1 MGFCISNQ
9 LIWFSSKSVICDPP
23 DTADA
28 KTVASSKSGSASNS
42 SKNRNKFCGIHPRKR
57 EGGLHPTT
65 EERFWCGLEA
75 VQEVTERPG
84 QLGLQVQ
91 TIFRQY

>member
-28 KTVASSKSGSASNS
+28 ETVASSKFGSASNS
-42 SKNRNKFCGIHPRKR
+42 SKHSNEFCGIHPQKR
-57 EGGLHPTT
+57 ERGLH
-65 EERFWCGLEA
+65 RVVHGEA
-75 VQEVTERPG
+75 NGKATRGGQEKSVRVRDRALTAR
-84 QLGLQVQ
+84 LQ
-91 TIFRQY
+91 